1 MPSIL
6 YSTTCSI
13 KNERYR
19 LSIVV
24 NDDRNSSSTDSIQFT
39 PTDIC
44 IEQIIPAVTQINLEC
59 LNEHKKSTTAL
70 PKSIMLNCLLDVQH
84 CQVIWKNN
92 RKKISASVDAVNDLG
107 ISTPALNQASQTTL
121 DTIVSEADIS
131 QVPIVN
137 RQRSF
142 ARFFSTQ
149 SNVDNETTSKVK
161 SLVKLS
167 YVDVSDSVRWSVK
180 RLELNFDTEALA
192 KKLHASVKLCLSTL
206 TQRPT
211 RLLVF
216 VNPLCGKGK
225 ESHLQGL
232 TNTIFVVR

>member
-13 KNERYR
+13 KNDRYR

-24 NDDRNSSSTDSIQFT
+24 NDDQNSSNTDSIPFT
-39 PTDIC
+39 PTDIST
-44 IEQIIPAVTQINLEC
+44 EQIIPAVTQLNLEY
-59 LNEHKKSTTAL
+59 LNEGKKSTTAL

-84 CQVIWKNN
+84 SQVIWKNN
-92 RKKISASVDAVNDLG
+92 RKKISTSVDSVNDLG
-107 ISTPALNQASQTTL
+107 ISTPALNQASQRTL
-121 DTIVSEADIS
+121 DTIVSEADTP
-131 QVPIVN
+131 QAPVVK
-137 RQRSF
+137 RQRSL

-149 SNVDNETTSKVK
+149 SNVDNETVSKVK

-167 YVDVSDSVRWSVK
+167 YVDVSNSVRWRIK
-180 RLELNFDTEALA
+180 RLELNFDSEALA
-192 KKLHASVKLCLSTL
+192 KELHANVKLCLSTL

-211 RLLVF
+211 HLLVF

-225 ESHLQGL
+225 GRRHQGL